1 MVMYLGNTF
10 PCPSCDL
17 PKGSSE
23 AGHLVPFYL
32 VLLRVGFTEPPES
45 PPTLVSSYLTVSPL
59 PGRTGSSGRFAFC
72 GTFPGIAPAGR
83 YPALYP
89 MEFGLSS
96 TPLSGRRDH
105 LEVSI
110 RKGLTA

>member
-1 MVMYLGNTF
+1 MVMYLGDAS
-10 PCPSCDL
+10 PRPSCDL
-17 PKGSSE
+17 PKGHDE
-23 AGHLVPFYL
+23 AGHLIPFYL

-59 PGRTGSSGRFAFC
+59 PAETGSCRRFAFC
-72 GTFPGIAPAGR
+72 GTFPGIAPAGG